1 MKRVIPFLLF
11 LSGIACAS
19 GYLMSKLTGIGKIGI
34 TLMHREYQFLKIWW
48 EGAIAVFLG
57 LLILFLIHS
66 VFYKIVPFLLAKF
79 LDLVLLA
86 AAIYSLYFTYTDF
99 HVDVSH
105 RLLGEHFHLGAY
117 LFFVGWILI
126 CFFFLFKSKPKKAL
140 KDLGNKA
147 A

>member
-57 LLILFLIHS
+57 LLILFS
-66 VFYKIVPFLLAKF
+66 YYLANVRRDPERLRVGSTTWF
-79 LDLVLLA
+79 G
-86 AAIYSLYFTYTDF
+86 DF
-99 HVDVSH
+99 
-105 RLLGEHFHLGAY
+105 G
-117 LFFVGWILI
+117 
-126 CFFFLFKSKPKKAL
+126 
-140 KDLGNKA
+140 
-147 A
+147 

>member
-57 LLILFLIHS
+57 LSVLFLLNS
-66 VFYKIVPFLLAKF
+66 LFYKIFPYILAKF

-86 AAIYSLYFTYTDF
+86 TAIYSLYVTYTDF
-99 HVDVSH
+99 HLDVSH
-105 RLLGEHFHLGAY
+105 RLLGERFHLGTY

-126 CFFFLFKSKPKKAL
+126 CFFFLFKSKPQKAL
-140 KDLGNKA
+140 KDLGKKA